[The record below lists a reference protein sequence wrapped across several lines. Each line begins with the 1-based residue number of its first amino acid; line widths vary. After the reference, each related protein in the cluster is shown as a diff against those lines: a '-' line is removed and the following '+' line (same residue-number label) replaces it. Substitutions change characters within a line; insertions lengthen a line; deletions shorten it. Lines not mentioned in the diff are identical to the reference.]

1 MSKSIVKPLPAIH
14 EQTLI
19 EGSSEVEV
27 AKDKSNYLHGTLVE
41 TFQDRI
47 TSSIPDEDT
56 FILKFHG
63 TYQQDDRDVRDSRRE
78 KKLEPAY
85 SFMTRMRVPGGELTA
100 KQWVASDDIATQY
113 GNGTMKLSTRQAVQF
128 HGFIKYDL
136 KKAIQA
142 MDKALLDSIGGCGDV
157 NRNVMCD
164 PDPSNADVHAQVYP
178 WAKKISE
185 HLLPKSRAYHEIW
198 LDEDPNNPGK
208 GKKRVDSNANVERQE
223 EVSEP
228 MYGKLYLPK
237 KFKIGIAIPPNNDM
251 DVYIN
256 DIAAVAIIKDE
267 KLQGFNIAVGGGLAM
282 TFGRPDTYPR
292 LATDV
297 AYIEPEKLLDVC
309 RIVLEIQRDYGDRTD
324 RKQGRLKYTVDR
336 MGVENFK
343 AMMEERLGYSLAP
356 AKPVE
361 FKTSADKFGWHQGSD
376 KQWHLTLF
384 VEHGRVADVEGTPM
398 KTALRE
404 IAELNAC
411 DFRLTGNQHLMLIN
425 IADKN
430 KDKISAVLKKHQLTE
445 DASEHSGMRRNA
457 IACVAL
463 NTCPLAMAEA
473 ERYLP
478 TLISK
483 IDPILEK
490 NGLFKD
496 EIKTRMTGCP
506 NGCGRSVMGEIGF
519 VGKSLGKY
527 NMYLGSSHQSD
538 RLSKLYKENLD
549 EKAILAE
556 LEILLADYAKNRN
569 KDEKFGDYVIR
580 AEYVKETIVG
590 LDFHHWL
597 LSIAKPKPAQ
607 KDSNHEVI
615 NNKKRAK
622 SAFFI
627 GWYFKG

>member
-1 MSKSIVKPLPAIH
+1 MSKTIVKPLPAIH
-14 EQTLI
+14 EGKLI

-27 AKDKSNYLHGTLVE
+27 AKDNGNYLRGTIE
-41 TFQDRI
+41 TAFADRI
-47 TSSIPDEDT
+47 TSSIPDDDT
-56 FILKFHG
+56 YLLKFHG
-63 TYQQDDRDVRDSRRE
+63 TYQQDDRDVRDVRRE

-136 KKAIQA
+136 KSAIQA

-164 PDPSNADVHAQVYP
+164 PDPTNADVHAQVFP
-178 WAKKISE
+178 WAKKVSE

-198 LDEDPNNPGK
+198 LDEGK
-208 GKKRVDSNANVERQE
+208 GEGKKRVDSNAKADSESLE
-223 EVSEP
+223 EEFSEP

-256 DIAAVAIIKDE
+256 DIALIAIVKDE
-267 KLQGFNIAVGGGLAM
+267 KLQGFNVAIGGGLAM

-292 LATDV
+292 LASDV
-297 AYIEPEKLLDVC
+297 AYIEPEKVLDVC
-309 RIVLEIQRDYGDRTD
+309 KIVLEIQRDYGDRTD

-336 MGVENFK
+336 MGLDNFK
-343 AMMEERLGYSLAP
+343 AMMEERLGYTLEP

-361 FKTSADKFGWHQGSD
+361 FKTSADKFGWHQASD
-376 KQWHLTLF
+376 KQWHLTHF
-384 VEHGRVADVEGTPM
+384 VEHGRVIDVEGSQQ

-404 IAELNAC
+404 IAELNVC

-425 IADKN
+425 IAEKN
-430 KDKISAVLKKHQLTE
+430 KAKINKVFEKYGISP
-445 DASEHSGMRRNA
+445 DAQELSGMRRNA

-478 TLISK
+478 SLLDK

-490 NGLFKD
+490 NGLFED
-496 EIKTRMTGCP
+496 EIKIRMTGCP

-519 VGKSLGKY
+519 VGKSMGKY

-549 EKAILAE
+549 ESAILAE
-556 LEILLADYAKNRN
+556 LEVLLADYSKNRN
-569 KDEKFGDYVIR
+569 TDEKFGDYVIR
-580 AEYVKETIVG
+580 AEYVKATIVG
-590 LDFHHWL
+590 LDFH
-597 LSIAKPKPAQ
+597 
-607 KDSNHEVI
+607 D
-615 NNKKRAK
+615 
-622 SAFFI
+622 
-627 GWYFKG
+627 

>member
-1 MSKSIVKPLPAIH
+1 MNSIVKPLPKIH
-14 EQTLI
+14 EQKLI
-19 EGSSEVEV
+19 DGSSEVEI
-27 AKDKSNYLHGTLVE
+27 AKDKSNYLHGTIEE
-41 TFQDRI
+41 TFADRI
-47 TSSIPDEDT
+47 TASIPADDT

-63 TYQQDDRDVRDSRRE
+63 TYQQDDRDIREVRRE

-85 SFMTRMRVPGGELTA
+85 SFMTRMRVPGGELSA
-100 KQWVASDDIATQY
+100 KQWIASDDIATQY

-164 PDPSNADVHAQVYP
+164 PDPSNTEVHAQVYP

-198 LDEDPNNPGK
+198 LDEGK
-208 GKKRVDSNANVERQE
+208 GEGKKRVDSNAEAE
-223 EVSEP
+223 SEKPFSEP
-228 MYGKLYLPK
+228 MYGKHYLPK

-256 DIAAVAIIKDE
+256 DIAVVAIIKD
-267 KLQGFNIAVGGGLAM
+267 KQLQGFNIGIGGGLAF
-282 TFGRPDTYPR
+282 TFGRTDTYPR
-292 LATDV
+292 LASDV

-309 RIVLEIQRDYGDRTD
+309 KTVLEIQRDYGNRTD
-324 RKQGRLKYTVDR
+324 RKLGRLKTTVDV
-336 MGVENFK
+336 MGVDNFK
-343 AMMEERLGYSLAP
+343 AMMEERLGYTLES

-361 FKTSADKFGWHQGSD
+361 FKTSADKFGWHQAND

-384 VEHGRVADVEGTPM
+384 VEHGRVADIEGSQM

-404 IAELNAC
+404 IAELNLC
-411 DFRLTGNQHLMLIN
+411 NFRLTGNQHLMLIN
-425 IADKN
+425 IND
-430 KDKISAVLKKHQLTE
+430 KDKKKINAVLEKYQLSA
-445 DASEHSGMRRNA
+445 DASELSGMRRNA

-490 NGLFKD
+490 NGLFND

-519 VGKSLGKY
+519 VGKSMGKY

-549 EKAILAE
+549 EAAILTE
-556 LEILLADYAKNRN
+556 MEILLTDYAKNRN
-569 KDEKFGDYVIR
+569 TDEKFGDYVIR
-580 AEYVKETIVG
+580 AEYVKETFEG
-590 LDFHHWL
+590 LDFH
-597 LSIAKPKPAQ
+597 
-607 KDSNHEVI
+607 N
-615 NNKKRAK
+615 
-622 SAFFI
+622 
-627 GWYFKG
+627 

>member
-1 MSKSIVKPLPAIH
+1 MSSSIVKPLPEIH
-14 EQTLI
+14 EQKLI
-19 EGSSEVEV
+19 EGSSEVEI
-27 AKDKSNYLHGTLVE
+27 AKDKGNYLRGTIE
-41 TFQDRI
+41 TAFADQI
-47 TSSIPDEDT
+47 TASIPDDDT
-56 FILKFHG
+56 YLLKFHG
-63 TYQQDDRDVRDSRRE
+63 TYQQDDRDLRDVRRE

-100 KQWVASDDIATQY
+100 KQWIASDDIATQY
-113 GNGTMKLSTRQAVQF
+113 GNNTMKLSTRQAVQF

-142 MDKALLDSIGGCGDV
+142 MDAALLDSIGGCGDV

-164 PDPSNADVHAQVYP
+164 PDPSNAEIHAQVFP

-198 LDEDPNNPGK
+198 LDEGK
-208 GKKRVDSNANVERQE
+208 GEGKKRVDSAAELEADESNSLSEPFL
-223 EVSEP
+223 EP

-256 DIAAVAIIKDE
+256 DIAAVAIIKNK

-292 LATDV
+292 LASDV
-297 AYIEPEKLLDVC
+297 GYVTPDKLLEVC
-309 RIVLEIQRDYGDRTD
+309 KTVLEIQRDFGDRTD

-336 MGVENFK
+336 MGVDNFK
-343 AMMEERLGYSLAP
+343 TMMEERLGYKLEAT
-356 AKPVE
+356 KPVE
-361 FKTSADKFGWHQGSD
+361 FKTSADKFGWHQASD
-376 KQWHLTLF
+376 KQWHVTLF
-384 VEHGRVADVEGTPM
+384 VEHGRVIDKEGSQL

-411 DFRLTGNQHLMLIN
+411 NFRLTGNQHLMLIN
-425 IADKN
+425 VTEKAKEKIDVVLAKFQLSADAN
-430 KDKISAVLKKHQLTE
+430 EL
-445 DASEHSGMRRNA
+445 SGMRRNA

-473 ERYLP
+473 ERYMP
-478 TLISK
+478 SLITK
-483 IDPILEK
+483 IDPILKK
-490 NGLFKD
+490 NGLFED
-496 EIKTRMTGCP
+496 EIKIRMTGCP

-519 VGKSLGKY
+519 VGKSMGKY

-549 EKAILAE
+549 EAAILTE
-556 LEILLADYAKNRN
+556 LEVLLADYAKNRN
-569 KDEKFGDYVIR
+569 SDEKFGDYVIR

-590 LDFHHWL
+590 LDFH
-597 LSIAKPKPAQ
+597 
-607 KDSNHEVI
+607 D
-615 NNKKRAK
+615 
-622 SAFFI
+622 
-627 GWYFKG
+627 

>member
-590 LDFHHWL
+590 LDFHDWL
-597 LSIAKPKPAQ
+597 LSIVKP
-607 KDSNHEVI
+607 NLL
-615 NNKKRAK
+615 NKTQIIK
-622 SAFFI
+622 
-627 GWYFKG
+627 W

>member
-1 MSKSIVKPLPAIH
+1 MTSSIVKPLPKTH
-14 EQTLI
+14 EGKLV
-19 EGSSEVEV
+19 EGSSEVEL
-27 AKDKSNYLHGTLVE
+27 AKDKGNYLRGTIKE
-41 TFQDRI
+41 AFADRI
-47 TSSIPDEDT
+47 TASIPDDDT
-56 FILKFHG
+56 YLLKFHG
-63 TYQQDDRDVRDSRRE
+63 TYQQDDRDVRDLRRE

-100 KQWVASDDIATQY
+100 KQWIASDDISSNF
-113 GNGTMKLSTRQAVQF
+113 GNNTMKLSARQAVQF

-142 MDKALLDSIGGCGDV
+142 MDAALLDSIGGCGDV

-164 PDPSNADVHAQVYP
+164 PDPSNTEIHAQVFP
-178 WAKKISE
+178 WAKKVSE

-198 LDEDPNNPGK
+198 LDEGK
-208 GKKRVDSNANVERQE
+208 GEGKKRVDSAAE
-223 EVSEP
+223 EADDVLSEPFSEP

-256 DIAAVAIIKDE
+256 DIAAVAIIENK

-282 TFGRPDTYPR
+282 TFGRTDTYPR
-292 LATDV
+292 LASDI
-297 AYIEPEKLLDVC
+297 AYIEPDKLLDVC
-309 RIVLEIQRDYGDRTD
+309 KTVLEIQRDFGDRTD

-336 MGVENFK
+336 MGVDNFK
-343 AMMEERLGYSLAP
+343 AMMEERLGYKLEAGK
-356 AKPVE
+356 AVE
-361 FKTSADKFGWHQGSD
+361 FKTSADKFGWHRATD

-384 VEHGRVADVEGTPM
+384 VEHGRVVDKEGSEL

-411 DFRLTGNQHLMLIN
+411 NFRLTGNQHLMLVN
-425 IADKN
+425 ISE
-430 KDKISAVLKKHQLTE
+430 KDKEKISTVLAKYELSA
-445 DASEHSGMRRNA
+445 DASELSGMRRNA

-478 TLISK
+478 SLISK
-483 IDPILEK
+483 IDPILER

-519 VGKSLGKY
+519 VGKSMGKY

-549 EKAILAE
+549 ESAILAE
-556 LEILLADYAKNRN
+556 LEVLLADYAKNQN
-569 KDEKFGDYVIR
+569 TDEKFGDYVIR
-580 AEYVKETIVG
+580 AKYVKETFEG
-590 LDFHHWL
+590 LDFH
-597 LSIAKPKPAQ
+597 
-607 KDSNHEVI
+607 D
-615 NNKKRAK
+615 
-622 SAFFI
+622 
-627 GWYFKG
+627 

>member
-1 MSKSIVKPLPAIH
+1 MSKTPVKPLPAIH
-14 EQTLI
+14 EQKLI
-19 EGSSEVEV
+19 EGSSEVEL
-27 AKDKSNYLHGTLVE
+27 AKDKSNYLHGTIEE
-41 TFQDRI
+41 TFEDRI
-47 TSSIPDEDT
+47 TSSIPDDDT

-63 TYQQDDRDVRDSRRE
+63 TYQQDDRDVRDIRRE

-142 MDKALLDSIGGCGDV
+142 MDAALLDSIGGCGDV

-164 PDPSNADVHAQVYP
+164 PDPTNADIHAQVFP

-198 LDEDPNNPGK
+198 LDEGK
-208 GKKRVDSNANVERQE
+208 GEGKKRVDSGATTNQDENF
-223 EVSEP
+223 SEP

-251 DVYIN
+251 DIYIN
-256 DIAAVAIIKDE
+256 DIGIVAIIKDR
-267 KLQGFNIAVGGGLAM
+267 KLQGFNVAIGGGLAM
-282 TFGRPDTYPR
+282 TFGRDDTYPR
-292 LATDV
+292 LASDV
-297 AYIEPEKLLDVC
+297 AFVEPEKILDVC

-336 MGVENFK
+336 MGVDNFK
-343 AMMEERLGYSLAP
+343 AMMEERLGYKLEA

-361 FKTSADKFGWHQGSD
+361 FKTSADKFGWHEATD

-384 VEHGRVADVEGTPM
+384 VEHGRVVDVEGSEM

-404 IAELNAC
+404 IAELNVC

-425 IADKN
+425 IAEKN
-430 KDKISAVLKKHQLTE
+430 KAKINKVLKKYNLTA
-445 DASEHSGMRRNA
+445 DAKELSGMRRNA

-490 NGLFKD
+490 NGLFED

-519 VGKSLGKY
+519 VGKSMGKY

-549 EKAILAE
+549 ETAILAE
-556 LEILLADYAKNRN
+556 LEVLLKDYADNRN
-569 KDEKFGDYVIR
+569 KNEKFGDFVIR
-580 AEYVKETIVG
+580 AKYVKETVEG
-590 LDFHHWL
+590 LDFH
-597 LSIAKPKPAQ
+597 
-607 KDSNHEVI
+607 D
-615 NNKKRAK
+615 
-622 SAFFI
+622 
-627 GWYFKG
+627 

>member
-1 MSKSIVKPLPAIH
+1 MSKTIVKPLPAIH
-14 EQTLI
+14 QDKLV
-19 EGSSEVEV
+19 EGASEVEV
-27 AKDKSNYLHGTLVE
+27 AKDKGNYLRGTIEE
-41 TFQDRI
+41 TFADRI
-47 TSSIPDEDT
+47 TASIPDEDT
-56 FILKFHG
+56 FLLKFHG
-63 TYQQDDRDVRDSRRE
+63 TYQQDDRDLRDIRRE
-78 KKLEPAY
+78 KKLEPAF
-85 SFMTRMRVPGGELTA
+85 SFMTRMRIPGGELTA
-100 KQWVASDDIATQY
+100 KQWIASDDIATQY
-113 GNGTMKLSTRQAVQF
+113 GNDTMKLSTRQAVQF

-164 PDPSNADVHAQVYP
+164 PDPSNLKVHEQVYP

-198 LDEDPNNPGK
+198 LDEGK
-208 GKKRVDSNANVERQE
+208 GEAKKRVDSNAEQE
-223 EVSEP
+223 AFSEP
-228 MYGKLYLPK
+228 MYGKHYLPK

-256 DIAAVAIIKDE
+256 DIGAVAIIKDE
-267 KLQGFNIAVGGGLAM
+267 KLLGFNIAIGGGLAM

-292 LATDV
+292 LATDI
-297 AYIEPEKLLDVC
+297 AYVEPEKLLDVC
-309 RIVLEIQRDYGDRTD
+309 KIVLEIQRDYGDRTD

-336 MGVENFK
+336 MGIDNFK
-343 AMMEERLGYSLAP
+343 AMMEERLGYQLEE

-361 FKTSADKFGWHQGSD
+361 FKTSADKFGWHQGQD

-384 VEHGRVADVEGTPM
+384 VEHGRVIDVDGSQQ
-398 KTALRE
+398 KSALRE
-404 IAELNAC
+404 IAELDVCN
-411 DFRLTGNQHLMLIN
+411 FRLTGNQHLMLVK
-425 IADKN
+425 IAE
-430 KDKISAVLKKHQLTE
+430 KDKEQINDVLAKYNLSA
-445 DASEHSGMRRNA
+445 DASELSGMRRNA

-478 TLISK
+478 SLISK

-490 NGLFKD
+490 NGLFDD

-519 VGKSLGKY
+519 VGKSMGKY

-549 EKAILAE
+549 EQGILAE
-556 LEILLADYAKNRN
+556 CEVLLADYSKNRN
-569 KDEKFGDYVIR
+569 TDEKFGDYVIR
-580 AEYVKETIVG
+580 AEYVKETIAG
-590 LDFHHWL
+590 LDFH
-597 LSIAKPKPAQ
+597 
-607 KDSNHEVI
+607 D
-615 NNKKRAK
+615 
-622 SAFFI
+622 
-627 GWYFKG
+627 

>member
-1 MSKSIVKPLPAIH
+1 MSNTPIKPLPKKH
-14 EQTLI
+14 TGELI
-19 EGSSEVEV
+19 AGSSEVEL
-27 AKDKSNYLHGTLVE
+27 AKDKSNYLRGTIEE
-41 TFQDRI
+41 TFEDRI
-47 TSSIPDEDT
+47 TSAIPDDDT
-56 FILKFHG
+56 YILKFHG
-63 TYQQDDRDVRDSRRE
+63 TYQQDDRDVRDIRRE

-85 SFMTRMRVPGGELTA
+85 SFMTRMRVPGGQLSA

-164 PDPSNADVHAQVYP
+164 PDPTNAIVHAQVFP

-198 LDEDPNNPGK
+198 LDEGKGK
-208 GKKRVDSNANVERQE
+208 GKKRVDSAAEQDE
-223 EVSEP
+223 AFSEP

-237 KFKIGIAIPPNNDM
+237 KFKIGIAIPPKNDM

-256 DIAAVAIIKDE
+256 DIAIVAIIKDE
-267 KLQGFNIAVGGGLAM
+267 KLQGFNVGVGGGLAM
-282 TFGRPDTYPR
+282 TFGREDTYPR
-292 LATDV
+292 LASDV
-297 AYIEPEKLLDVC
+297 GFVEPEKILDVC
-309 RIVLEIQRDYGDRTD
+309 RVVLEIQRDYGDRTD

-336 MGVENFK
+336 MGEDNFK
-343 AMMEERLGYSLAP
+343 AMMEERLGYTIEP
-356 AKPVE
+356 TKPVE
-361 FKTSADKFGWHQGSD
+361 FKTSADTFGWQQASD
-376 KQWHLTLF
+376 KKWLATLF
-384 VEHGRVADVEGTPM
+384 VEHGRVVDTETSLL

-404 IAELNAC
+404 IAELDVC
-411 DFRLTGNQHLMLIN
+411 DFRLTGNQHLMLLN
-425 IADKN
+425 VSSAN
-430 KDKISAVLKKHQLTE
+430 KKKIDSVLKKYNLSV
-445 DASEHSGMRRNA
+445 DANELSGMRRNA

-556 LEILLADYAKNRN
+556 LELLLADYAKNRN
-569 KDEKFGDYVIR
+569 KDEKFGDFVIR
-580 AEYVKETIVG
+580 AEYVKKTIIG
-590 LDFHHWL
+590 LDFH
-597 LSIAKPKPAQ
+597 
-607 KDSNHEVI
+607 E
-615 NNKKRAK
+615 
-622 SAFFI
+622 
-627 GWYFKG
+627 

>member
-1 MSKSIVKPLPAIH
+1 MTSSIVKPLPKIH
-14 EQTLI
+14 RDKLI

-27 AKDKSNYLHGTLVE
+27 AKDKGNYLRGIIE
-41 TFQDRI
+41 QAFADRI
-47 TSSIPDEDT
+47 TASIPAEDT
-56 FILKFHG
+56 FLLKFHG
-63 TYQQDDRDVRDSRRE
+63 TYQQDDRDVRDVRRE

-85 SFMTRMRVPGGELTA
+85 SFMTRMRLPGGELTA
-100 KQWVASDDIATQY
+100 KQWLVSDDIASQY
-113 GNGTMKLSTRQAVQF
+113 GNGTMKLSTRQAIQF

-142 MDKALLDSIGGCGDV
+142 MDAALLDSIGGCGDV

-164 PDPSNADVHAQVYP
+164 PDPSNADIHAQIYP

-185 HLLPKSRAYHEIW
+185 HLLPKSRAYYEIW
-198 LDEDPNNPGK
+198 LDEGK
-208 GKKRVDSNANVERQE
+208 GEGKKRVDSGVQQDPKGESSEAF
-223 EVSEP
+223 SEP
-228 MYGKLYLPK
+228 MYGKHYLPK
-237 KFKIGIAIPPNNDM
+237 KFKIGIAIPPSNDM

-256 DIAAVAIIKDE
+256 DIGIVAIIEDR

-292 LATDV
+292 LASDI
-297 AYIEPEKLLDVC
+297 AYIEPDKLLDVC
-309 RIVLEIQRDYGDRTD
+309 KTSLEIQRDFGDRTD
-324 RKQGRLKYTVDR
+324 RRQGRFKYTIDR
-336 MGVENFK
+336 MGLDNFK
-343 AMMEERLGYSLAP
+343 TMLEERLGYKLAP

-361 FKTSADKFGWHQGSD
+361 FKTSADKFGWFQANN

-384 VEHGRVADVEGTPM
+384 VEHGRVVDIEGSKQ

-404 IAELNAC
+404 IAELNIC
-411 DFRLTGNQHLMLIN
+411 NFRLTGNQHLMLVN
-425 IADKN
+425 IADK
-430 KDKISAVLKKHQLTE
+430 DKAKFDAILAKYKLSA
-445 DASEHSGMRRNA
+445 DASELSGMRRNA

-478 TLISK
+478 SLISK

-490 NGLFKD
+490 NGLYKD

-519 VGKSLGKY
+519 VGKSMGKY

-549 EKAILAE
+549 ESEILVE
-556 LEILLADYAKNRN
+556 LEVLLADYAKNRIT
-569 KDEKFGDYVIR
+569 DEKFGDYVIR
-580 AEYVKETIVG
+580 AEYVKETFEG
-590 LDFHHWL
+590 LDFH
-597 LSIAKPKPAQ
+597 
-607 KDSNHEVI
+607 D
-615 NNKKRAK
+615 
-622 SAFFI
+622 
-627 GWYFKG
+627 

>member
-1 MSKSIVKPLPAIH
+1 MSKTLVKPLPEIH
-14 EQTLI
+14 QGELI

-27 AKDKSNYLHGTLVE
+27 AKDKGNYLRGTIE
-41 TFQDRI
+41 TAFADRI
-47 TSSIPDEDT
+47 TASIPDNDT
-56 FILKFHG
+56 YLLKFHG
-63 TYQQDDRDVRDSRRE
+63 TYQQDDRDLRELRRD

-100 KQWVASDDIATQY
+100 KQWIASDNIATQY
-113 GNGTMKLSTRQAVQF
+113 GNNTMKLSTRQAVQF

-164 PDPSNADVHAQVYP
+164 PDPSNADVHAQVFP
-178 WAKKISE
+178 WAKKVSE

-198 LDEDPNNPGK
+198 LDEGK
-208 GKKRVDSNANVERQE
+208 GDGKKRVDSEAKQDNESLEQE
-223 EVSEP
+223 FSEP

-256 DIAAVAIIKDE
+256 DIAAVAIIKNK
-267 KLQGFNIAVGGGLAM
+267 KLQGFNISVGGGLAM

-292 LATDV
+292 LASDV

-309 RIVLEIQRDYGDRTD
+309 KTVLEIQRDFGDRTD

-336 MGVENFK
+336 MGVDNFK
-343 AMMEERLGYSLAP
+343 AMMEERLGYKLEP
-356 AKPVE
+356 AKAVE
-361 FKTSADKFGWHQGSD
+361 FKTSADKFGWHQATD

-384 VEHGRVADVEGTPM
+384 VEHGRVIDIEGSKL

-404 IAELNAC
+404 IAELEYCN
-411 DFRLTGNQHLMLIN
+411 FRLTGNQHLMLVN
-425 IADKN
+425 IAEVN
-430 KDKISAVLKKHQLTE
+430 KEKINAVLSKYKLSA
-445 DASEHSGMRRNA
+445 DANELSGMRRNA

-478 TLISK
+478 SLISK

-519 VGKSLGKY
+519 VGKSMGKY

-538 RLSKLYKENLD
+538 RLAKLYKENLD
-549 EKAILAE
+549 EVAILAE
-556 LEILLADYAKNRN
+556 LEVLLADYANNRT
-569 KDEKFGDYVIR
+569 KDEKFGDYAIR
-580 AEYVKETIVG
+580 ANYVKETIVG
-590 LDFHHWL
+590 LDFH
-597 LSIAKPKPAQ
+597 
-607 KDSNHEVI
+607 D
-615 NNKKRAK
+615 
-622 SAFFI
+622 
-627 GWYFKG
+627 

>member
-1 MSKSIVKPLPAIH
+1 MSKPIVKTLPKIH
-14 EQTLI
+14 EQQLI
-19 EGSSEVEV
+19 EGSSEVEI
-27 AKDKSNYLHGTLVE
+27 AKDKSNYLHGTIEE
-41 TFQDRI
+41 TFADRI
-47 TSSIPDEDT
+47 TASIPADDT

-63 TYQQDDRDVRDSRRE
+63 TYQQDDRDLRDMRRE

-85 SFMTRMRVPGGELTA
+85 SFMTRMRVPGGELSA
-100 KQWVASDDIATQY
+100 KQWIASDDIATNF
-113 GNGTMKLSTRQAVQF
+113 GNNTMKLSTRQAVQF

-164 PDPSNADVHAQVYP
+164 PDPSNAEVHAQVFP

-185 HLLPKSRAYHEIW
+185 HLLPISRAYHEIW
-198 LDEDPNNPGK
+198 LDEDPNNPGE
-208 GKKRVDSNANVERQE
+208 GKKRVDSNAEIERNK

-228 MYGKLYLPK
+228 MYGKHYLPK
-237 KFKIGIAIPPNNDM
+237 KFKIGIAIPPNNDS

-256 DIAAVAIIKDE
+256 DIAIVAIIKDE
-267 KLQGFNIAVGGGLAM
+267 KLQGFNIGIGGGLAF
-282 TFGRPDTYPR
+282 TFGRSDTYPR
-292 LATDV
+292 LASDV

-309 RIVLEIQRDYGDRTD
+309 KTVLEIQRDYGNRTD
-324 RKQGRLKYTVDR
+324 RKLGRLKNTVDVI
-336 MGVENFK
+336 GVDNFK
-343 AMMEERLGYSLAP
+343 TMMEERLGYTLEP

-361 FKTSADKFGWHQGSD
+361 FKTSADKFGWHQATN

-384 VEHGRVADVEGTPM
+384 VEHGRVHDVEGSQM

-404 IAELNAC
+404 IAELDAC
-411 DFRLTGNQHLMLIN
+411 DFRLTGNQHLMLLN
-425 IADKN
+425 VTDAN
-430 KDKISAVLKKHQLTE
+430 KKKIDAVLKKFSLSA
-445 DASEHSGMRRNA
+445 DASELSGMRRNA

-519 VGKSLGKY
+519 VGKSIGKY

-549 EKAILAE
+549 EAAILAE
-556 LEILLADYAKNRN
+556 LEVLLADYANNRN

-580 AEYVKETIVG
+580 AKYVKETIVG
-590 LDFHHWL
+590 LDFH
-597 LSIAKPKPAQ
+597 
-607 KDSNHEVI
+607 N
-615 NNKKRAK
+615 
-622 SAFFI
+622 
-627 GWYFKG
+627 

>member
-590 LDFHHWL
+590 LDFHDWL
-597 LSIAKPKPAQ
+597 LSIVKP
-607 KDSNHEVI
+607 NLL
-615 NNKKRAK
+615 KKTQIIK
-622 SAFFI
+622 
-627 GWYFKG
+627 W